1 MSSTSTQVRGR
12 SRSLLPWSWV
22 LSRTPF
28 CAPGLF
34 LSLNSCARSWAVA
47 GLSLPLR
54 EGQGGE
60 FSWISCPCSP
70 PSFLALPRSYS
81 KASSSHLVFCF
92 QATPLAVC
100 PPPPV
105 PQPVLLWLPAGKQKP
120 SWPEPEAGSPED
132 GHVACSQHPQA
143 SSWQGICTGG
153 GVWGMGWGWCPG
165 ILQLLLVV
173 NSLPTLESVRTVGA
187 S

>member
-12 SRSLLPWSWV
+12 SRSLSPWSWV

-105 PQPVLLWLPAGKQKP
+105 PSQSSSGFLQGSRSHPGLSLKLALRRTGMWPAVSILRPAPGRA
-120 SWPEPEAGSPED
+120 SALGVGS
-132 GHVACSQHPQA
+132 GGWGGGGLQA
-143 SSWQGICTGG
+143 SCSSCWWWTP
-153 GVWGMGWGWCPG
+153 CP
-165 ILQLLLVV
+165 LW
-173 NSLPTLESVRTVGA
+173 RA
-187 S
+187 